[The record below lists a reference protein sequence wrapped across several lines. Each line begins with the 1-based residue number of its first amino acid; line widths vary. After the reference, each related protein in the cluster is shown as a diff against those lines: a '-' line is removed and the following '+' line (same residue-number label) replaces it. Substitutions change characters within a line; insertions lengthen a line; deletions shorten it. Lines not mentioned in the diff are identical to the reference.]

1 MDKQTGRDCPGFC
14 GEKSAV
20 CASSAADAA
29 SEETAAIRSAAASE
43 GIDISAEIAASER
56 VIASEETANQTRGK
70 HFTRSERRG
79 MFREAIDMAWP
90 AVLESFFTSLAGMI
104 DTMMVS
110 SMGSYAVAAV
120 GLTSQPKF
128 IGLTPFFAVNVAVSA
143 LVARRKGENNKKSA
157 NETLVTALLLSLIIC
172 AAVSVIFVVWAE
184 PILRIAGSNEDTHEP
199 ASAYF
204 RIIMGGTFFSMI
216 QMLFNSAQR
225 GSGNTRIS
233 MTTNVASS
241 ITNICFNYCLI
252 GGHFGFPALGCTGA
266 AIATVLG
273 TVVGAAMSFGSL
285 FMKKSYVSLPYI
297 RKEKIRPKH
306 YDFKIIGKLSSNML
320 AENLLMRIGFLV
332 TAFVAARIGTDAFAA
347 HNVGMN
353 LLGLSFSFADGMQ
366 AAGVALSGQA
376 LGANKKEE
384 AKLYG
389 KICQKIGAFISACI
403 AVILLFGGRGIFRMF
418 FDDPAILDM
427 GVMIS
432 RYICVITFF
441 QISQVIYGACLR
453 AAGDVRYT
461 LIASTISVTLIRSA
475 MTILLVY
482 MLNLGLAGIWLGVL
496 SDQLSRYI
504 FMSIRFRQGK
514 WVNNKF

>member
-14 GEKSAV
+14 GE
-20 CASSAADAA
+20 
-29 SEETAAIRSAAASE
+29 
-43 GIDISAEIAASER
+43 
-56 VIASEETANQTRGK
+56 
-70 HFTRSERRG
+70 RRG
-79 MFREAIDMAWP
+79 MFRETIDMAWP

-104 DTMMVS
+104 DTIMVS

-157 NETLVTALLLSLIIC
+157 NETLMTALCLSLIIC

>member
-1 MDKQTGRDCPGFC
+1 MNEKADAGRTGFDGGEGSASVSSASVTAISEKSENTGRGKA
-14 GEKSAV
+14 G
-20 CASSAADAA
+20 
-29 SEETAAIRSAAASE
+29 R
-43 GIDISAEIAASER
+43 R
-56 VIASEETANQTRGK
+56 V
-70 HFTRSERRG
+70 FTRSERRG
-79 MFREAIDMAWP
+79 MFREAVSMAWP

-157 NETLVTALLLSLIIC
+157 NETLMTALCLSLIIC

-184 PILRIAGSNEDTHEP
+184 PILRIAGSNADTHEP

>member
-1 MDKQTGRDCPGFC
+1 MNEKADAGRTGFDGGEGSASVSSASVTAISEKSENTGRGKA
-14 GEKSAV
+14 G
-20 CASSAADAA
+20 
-29 SEETAAIRSAAASE
+29 R
-43 GIDISAEIAASER
+43 R
-56 VIASEETANQTRGK
+56 V
-70 HFTRSERRG
+70 FTRSERRG
-79 MFREAIDMAWP
+79 MFREAVSMAWP

-110 SMGSYAVAAV
+110 SMGSYAVAALLRSQCRSFGARGAPEGRKQQKIRKRNAHDGALSFPDHLCSRKRYFCRV
-120 GLTSQPKF
+120 GRADSPDCGEQRRY
-128 IGLTPFFAVNVAVSA
+128 
-143 LVARRKGENNKKSA
+143 AR
-157 NETLVTALLLSLIIC
+157 
-172 AAVSVIFVVWAE
+172 
-184 PILRIAGSNEDTHEP
+184 AGKC
-199 ASAYF
+199 
-204 RIIMGGTFFSMI
+204 
-216 QMLFNSAQR
+216 LFPDHHDSAQR

>member
-1 MDKQTGRDCPGFC
+1 MNEKADAGRTGFDGGEGSASVSSASVTAISEKLENTGRGKA
-14 GEKSAV
+14 G
-20 CASSAADAA
+20 
-29 SEETAAIRSAAASE
+29 R
-43 GIDISAEIAASER
+43 R
-56 VIASEETANQTRGK
+56 V
-70 HFTRSERRG
+70 FTRSERRG

-157 NETLVTALLLSLIIC
+157 NETLMTALCLSLIIC

-216 QMLFNSAQR
+216 QMLFNAAQR

-475 MTILLVY
+475 ITILLVY

>member
-1 MDKQTGRDCPGFC
+1 MDHQTREDCPNAADGGSTAAAVSAAGSDTLSDTISGRSADQTGRR
-14 GEKSAV
+14 
-20 CASSAADAA
+20 
-29 SEETAAIRSAAASE
+29 T
-43 GIDISAEIAASER
+43 
-56 VIASEETANQTRGK
+56 
-70 HFTRSERRG
+70 FTRTEKRG
-79 MFREAIDMAWP
+79 MLREAVNMAWP

-120 GLTSQPKF
+120 GLTNQPKF
-128 IGLTPFFAVNVAVSA
+128 IGLTPFFAINVAVSA
-143 LVARRKGENNKKSA
+143 LVARRKGEKNKKAA
-157 NETLVTALLLSLIIC
+157 NETLMTALLLSLLIC

-184 PILRIAGSNEDTHEP
+184 PILRIAGSNADTHAP

-216 QMLFNSAQR
+216 QMLFNAAQR

-273 TVVGAAMSFGSL
+273 TIVGAAMSFGSL
-285 FMKKSYVSLPYI
+285 YMKKSYVSLPYI
-297 RKEKIRPKH
+297 IREKIRPKH
-306 YDFKIIGKLSSNML
+306 YDFRIIGKLASNML
-320 AENLLMRIGFLV
+320 AENLLMRVGFLV
-332 TAFVAARIGTDAFAA
+332 TAFVAARISTDAFAA

-376 LGANKKEE
+376 LGANKKAE

-389 KICQKIGAFISACI
+389 KICQQIGLFISACI
-403 AVILLFGGRGIFRMF
+403 AGILLFGGRDIFRLF

-432 RYICVITFF
+432 RFICVITFF
-441 QISQVIYGACLR
+441 QIAQVIYGACLR

-475 MTILLVY
+475 VTILLVY
-482 MLNLGLAGIWLGVL
+482 VLDLGLMGIWLGVL
-496 SDQLSRYI
+496 SDQLSRYF

>member
-1 MDKQTGRDCPGFC
+1 
-14 GEKSAV
+14 
-20 CASSAADAA
+20 
-29 SEETAAIRSAAASE
+29 
-43 GIDISAEIAASER
+43 
-56 VIASEETANQTRGK
+56 
-70 HFTRSERRG
+70 

-157 NETLVTALLLSLIIC
+157 NETLMTALCLSLIIC

-184 PILRIAGSNEDTHEP
+184 PILRIAGSNADTHEP

-297 RKEKIRPKH
+297 QKEKIRPKH

>member
-1 MDKQTGRDCPGFC
+1 MDKQTGRDCPDFC

-43 GIDISAEIAASER
+43 GIDISAEIA
-56 VIASEETANQTRGK
+56 ASEETANQTRGK

-157 NETLVTALLLSLIIC
+157 NETLMTALCLSLIIC

-184 PILRIAGSNEDTHEP
+184 PILRIAGSNADTHEP

>member
-1 MDKQTGRDCPGFC
+1 MNEKADAGRTGFDGGEGSASVSSASVTAISEKLENTGRGKA
-14 GEKSAV
+14 G
-20 CASSAADAA
+20 
-29 SEETAAIRSAAASE
+29 R
-43 GIDISAEIAASER
+43 R
-56 VIASEETANQTRGK
+56 V
-70 HFTRSERRG
+70 FTRSERRG
-79 MFREAIDMAWP
+79 MFREAVSMAWP

-157 NETLVTALLLSLIIC
+157 NETLMTALCLSLIIC

>member
-1 MDKQTGRDCPGFC
+1 MNEKADAGRTGFDGGEGSASVSSASVTAISEKSENTGRGKA
-14 GEKSAV
+14 G
-20 CASSAADAA
+20 
-29 SEETAAIRSAAASE
+29 R
-43 GIDISAEIAASER
+43 R
-56 VIASEETANQTRGK
+56 V
-70 HFTRSERRG
+70 FTRSERRG
-79 MFREAIDMAWP
+79 MFREAVSMAWP

-157 NETLVTALLLSLIIC
+157 NETLMTALCLSLIIC

>member
-1 MDKQTGRDCPGFC
+1 
-14 GEKSAV
+14 
-20 CASSAADAA
+20 
-29 SEETAAIRSAAASE
+29 
-43 GIDISAEIAASER
+43 
-56 VIASEETANQTRGK
+56 
-70 HFTRSERRG
+70 

-120 GLTSQPKF
+120 GLTNQPKF
-128 IGLTPFFAVNVAVSA
+128 IGLTPFFAINVAVSA

-204 RIIMGGTFFSMI
+204 RIIMGGTF
-216 QMLFNSAQR
+216 
-225 GSGNTRIS
+225 
-233 MTTNVASS
+233 
-241 ITNICFNYCLI
+241 
-252 GGHFGFPALGCTGA
+252 FGFPALGCTGA

>member
-1 MDKQTGRDCPGFC
+1 M
-14 GEKSAV
+14 
-20 CASSAADAA
+20 
-29 SEETAAIRSAAASE
+29 
-43 GIDISAEIAASER
+43 
-56 VIASEETANQTRGK
+56 
-70 HFTRSERRG
+70 
-79 MFREAIDMAWP
+79 
-90 AVLESFFTSLAGMI
+90 
-104 DTMMVS
+104 
-110 SMGSYAVAAV
+110 
-120 GLTSQPKF
+120 
-128 IGLTPFFAVNVAVSA
+128 
-143 LVARRKGENNKKSA
+143 
-157 NETLVTALLLSLIIC
+157 
-172 AAVSVIFVVWAE
+172 WAE

-461 LIASTISVTLIRSA
+461 LIASTISVTLFS
-475 MTILLVY
+475 
-482 MLNLGLAGIWLGVL
+482 
-496 SDQLSRYI
+496 YI
-504 FMSIRFRQGK
+504 C
-514 WVNNKF
+514 

>member
-157 NETLVTALLLSLIIC
+157 NETLMTALCLSLIIC

-332 TAFVAARIGTDAFAA
+332 TAFVAGRIGT
-347 HNVGMN
+347 
-353 LLGLSFSFADGMQ
+353 
-366 AAGVALSGQA
+366 
-376 LGANKKEE
+376 
-384 AKLYG
+384 
-389 KICQKIGAFISACI
+389 
-403 AVILLFGGRGIFRMF
+403 
-418 FDDPAILDM
+418 
-427 GVMIS
+427 
-432 RYICVITFF
+432 
-441 QISQVIYGACLR
+441 
-453 AAGDVRYT
+453 
-461 LIASTISVTLIRSA
+461 
-475 MTILLVY
+475 
-482 MLNLGLAGIWLGVL
+482 
-496 SDQLSRYI
+496 
-504 FMSIRFRQGK
+504 
-514 WVNNKF
+514 

>member
-14 GEKSAV
+14 G
-20 CASSAADAA
+20 
-29 SEETAAIRSAAASE
+29 
-43 GIDISAEIAASER
+43 
-56 VIASEETANQTRGK
+56 
-70 HFTRSERRG
+70 ERRG

-157 NETLVTALLLSLIIC
+157 NETLMTALCLSLIIC

>member
-1 MDKQTGRDCPGFC
+1 MRIM
-14 GEKSAV
+14 E
-20 CASSAADAA
+20 
-29 SEETAAIRSAAASE
+29 
-43 GIDISAEIAASER
+43 
-56 VIASEETANQTRGK
+56 NQTLEKR
-70 HFTRSERRG
+70 FTRTEKRG
-79 MFREAIDMAWP
+79 MFREALSMAWP

-120 GLTSQPKF
+120 GLTNQPKF
-128 IGLTPFFAVNVAVSA
+128 IGLTPFFAINVAVSA

-216 QMLFNSAQR
+216 QMLFNAAQR

-273 TVVGAAMSFGSL
+273 TVVGAAMSFVSL
-285 FMKKSYVSLPYI
+285 FRHSSYVSLPYI
-297 RKEKIRPKH
+297 IREKIHPQR
-306 YDFKIIGKLSSNML
+306 YDFRIIGRLSSNML
-320 AENLLMRIGFLV
+320 AENLMMRIGFLV
-332 TAFVAARIGTDAFAA
+332 TAFVAARISTDAFAA

-376 LGANKKEE
+376 LGADRKEE
-384 AKLYG
+384 AKMYG
-389 KICQKIGAFISACI
+389 KICQQIGAFISFCI
-403 AVILLFGGRGIFRMF
+403 AVVLLIGGRGIFSLF
-418 FDDPAILDM
+418 FDDPAILEM

-432 RYICVITFF
+432 RFICVITFF

-475 MTILLVY
+475 MTIFLVY
-482 MLNLGLAGIWLGVL
+482 VLDLGLVGIWLGVL
-496 SDQLSRYI
+496 SDQLSRFI

>member
-1 MDKQTGRDCPGFC
+1 
-14 GEKSAV
+14 
-20 CASSAADAA
+20 
-29 SEETAAIRSAAASE
+29 
-43 GIDISAEIAASER
+43 
-56 VIASEETANQTRGK
+56 
-70 HFTRSERRG
+70 
-79 MFREAIDMAWP
+79 MFREAVSMAWP

-157 NETLVTALLLSLIIC
+157 NETLMTALCLSLIIC

-204 RIIMGGTFFSMI
+204 RIIM
-216 QMLFNSAQR
+216 SAQR